1 MCDIEGP
8 PEPSARESKLD
19 PAGTALQAKESL
31 PEDHFKKDS
40 MLAVVTAAGGVR
52 LKINALRCNLYNSKR
67 KINVL

>member
-31 PEDHFKKDS
+31 PEDHFRKDL
-40 MLAVVTAAGGVR
+40 MLAIVTATAGYV
-52 LKINALRCNLYNSKR
+52 
-67 KINVL
+67 